1 MAAMITKE
9 YLEKIVSEITKEAF
23 TKNKDSIVENIQK
36 NIKEDDS
43 CINAFSFAMVALG
56 AEIIKQFNWILI
68 KTLTEIFYDDEG
80 KKLYNLSEEGAIV
93 KNE

>member
-9 YLEKIVSEITKEAF
+9 YLEKIVNEITKEAF

-43 CINAFSFAMVALG
+43 CINAFSFAMAALG

-80 KKLYNLSEEGAIV
+80 NKLYNLSEEGAIV

>member
-9 YLEKIVSEITKEAF
+9 YLEKIVSEITAEAF

-36 NIKEDDS
+36 SIKDS
-43 CINAFSFAMVALG
+43 EPCTAAFSAGMAAYG
-56 AEIIKQFNWILI
+56 IEIIKQFNWILI

-80 KKLYNLSEEGAIV
+80 NKLYNLSEEGATV